1 MKALKN
7 LTNTE
12 KARLLHDLFP
22 EEMPLFLAHL
32 QNVCNDFRENKEQY
46 AKGWD
51 SGFIGFDYW
60 FSLSEETAGI
70 LKRHALNMSKSSK
83 VFSDQLFFTYT
94 CLFVN
99 DRIIKYAD
107 HKSANDKFKIAVNLI
122 YK

>member
-1 MKALKN
+1 MKALHN

-22 EEMPLFLAHL
+22 EEMPLLIEHL
-32 QNVCNDFRENKEQY
+32 KQVCEDFNVNKEQY
-46 AKGWD
+46 AKDWD
-51 SGFIGFDYW
+51 SGFMGFGYW

-70 LKRHALNMSKSSK
+70 LKRHAFNMAKSSR

-99 DRIIKYAD
+99 DRIIKYAE
-107 HKSANDKFKIAVNLI
+107 HISVNKKFKIAVELI
-122 YK
+122 YT

>member
-1 MKALKN
+1 MKAIED

-22 EEMPLFLAHL
+22 AEMPLFLAHL
-32 QNVCNDFRENKEQY
+32 KNFCNDFRENKERY
-46 AKGWD
+46 AKDWD

-60 FSLSEETAGI
+60 YSLTEETAGI
-70 LKRHALNMSKSSK
+70 LKRHTYNMAKSSR

-94 CLFVN
+94 SLFVN

-107 HKSANDKFKIAVNLI
+107 HKSMNEKFKIAVNLF

>member
-1 MKALKN
+1 MKAIED

-22 EEMPLFLAHL
+22 AEIPLFLEHL
-32 QNVCNDFRENKEQY
+32 KNVCNDFRENKEQY
-46 AKGWD
+46 AKEWK
-51 SGFIGFDYW
+51 SGFMGFDYW

-70 LKRHALNMSKSSK
+70 LKRHTHNMTKSSR

-107 HKSANDKFKIAVNLI
+107 HKSVNGRFKIAVSLI